1 MDIGRILSKLDEYL
15 SKNDYSSAEKL
26 LLYRLDEAESI
37 GNKRAILLIKNEL
50 MGLYRKLG
58 KEENALKCVDDVLA
72 IIDELNIS
80 ENVGAAT
87 SYLNCATVF
96 KAFGMAEKS
105 ILLFEK
111 AKIIYEA
118 SLEENDERL
127 GGLYNN
133 MALTLVDLKE
143 FSKADF
149 LFKKALKI
157 MNNIENGKPEAAI
170 TYLNMATAA
179 EAQLGLENAEK
190 IIDDYLGKAS
200 VLLDESI
207 SDTDGNYAFV
217 CEKCSSVFEYY
228 GHFLYKKEL
237 ERRARKIYE
246 RS

>member
-1 MDIGRILSKLDEYL
+1 MDIGRILSKLDEHL
-15 SKNDYSSAEKL
+15 GKNDYSSAEKH
-26 LLYRLDEAESI
+26 LLYWLGEAERI
-37 GNKRAILLIKNEL
+37 GNKRTILSIKNEL

-58 KEENALKCVDDVLA
+58 KKDDALKCVDDALTL
-72 IIDELNIS
+72 IDELNIS
-80 ENVGAAT
+80 DNVGAAT

-105 ILLFEK
+105 ISLFEK
-111 AKIIYEA
+111 AKIIYES

-133 MALTLVDLKE
+133 MALALVDLKE
-143 FSKADF
+143 FSKADL

-190 IIDDYLGKAS
+190 IIDEYLEKAS
-200 VLLDESI
+200 TLLDESI

-237 ERRARKIYE
+237 ERRASIIYE